1 MTEYLVQNEDYL
13 VAVKP
18 PLLCSE
24 ETPDGKGFCNLLA
37 ADAPGFLAPVYRLDK
52 DVGGVMLYARRPE
65 AAAFFSELV
74 RRHALEKEYVA
85 VLCGEPEAD
94 RGRLE
99 DLLFFDRRKNKS
111 FVASGRRNGV
121 KEAVLHYRVL
131 RKWTDAESGS
141 VRTLVS
147 VRLETGRTHQIR
159 VQFASRGLPL
169 LGDRRY
175 GGAAAEGKAIFL
187 WCRSVTLP
195 AYRTHSAVVC
205 RYEAPF
211 A

>member
-1 MTEYLVQNEDYL
+1 MTEYLERNEDYI

-18 PLLCSE
+18 PMLCSE

-52 DVGGVMLYARRPE
+52 GVGGVMLYARQQA

-85 VLCGEPEAD
+85 VLCGEPEAES
-94 RGRLE
+94 GRLE
-99 DLLFFDRRKNKS
+99 DLLFFDRRKNKA
-111 FVASGRRNGV
+111 FVASSKRNGV
-121 KEAVLHYRVL
+121 KEAVLHYSVL
-131 RKWTDAESGS
+131 RKWADESGD

-175 GGAAAEGKAIFL
+175 GGAAAEGKAIYL
-187 WCRSVTLP
+187 WCRSVALP
-195 AYRTHSAVVC
+195 AYRTHPAVVC
-205 RYEAPF
+205 RCEAPF